1 MSQDFIFQYE
11 PEIKE
16 EDITAVKD
24 YLESGAF
31 ITEFKQTREFENLIK
46 QFCRVN
52 EASIFPN
59 GTLTLFS
66 ILKQLNIGNGHKVIV
81 PNYTMAATAF
91 SVKETGAEVIFC
103 DIEWP
108 SLCISIKK
116 LKKIIEEYDDKIS
129 AVMFMSANGRFPS
142 YDIEELVNICV
153 QNDIYLI
160 EDSAQALGSFY
171 KDGSHIGTK
180 GIAGSIS
187 FSMPKILTTGQGGAI
202 ISNNHLFMKKIKGY
216 RDFGRVNGGG
226 SDFHDF
232 IGLNFKYSDL
242 QAVLG
247 ISQFKRINQTINIKK
262 ENYHILRE
270 LINNKYLILLDN
282 DTKFTTPWFY
292 EIVTE
297 YQKEFITWLKSKNIG
312 CRQMYPELNKQKA
325 FIGHEQY
332 NQIFQNS
339 RKISNQGVWI
349 PSHPKLTISQIEYI
363 SETINQFK
371 PNICKGN

>member
-1 MSQDFIFQYE
+1 MSTDFIFQYE

-16 EDITAVKD
+16 EDIKAVKD
-24 YLESGAF
+24 YLESGGF
-31 ITEFKQTREFENLIK
+31 ITEFKQTREFENLITE
-46 QFCRVN
+46 FCRVK
-52 EASIFPN
+52 ETSIFPN

-66 ILKQLNIGNGHKVIV
+66 ILKQLNIGTGHKVIV

-91 SVKETGAEVIFC
+91 SVIETGAEVIFC

-108 SLCISIKK
+108 SLCISLKEI
-116 LKKIIEEYDDKIS
+116 KKIIERNDEKIS
-129 AVMFMSANGRFPS
+129 ALMFMSANGRYPS
-142 YDIEELVNICV
+142 YEIEELVDICA

-202 ISNNHLFMKKIKGY
+202 ISNNESFMKKIKGY
-216 RDFGRVNGGG
+216 RDFGRANGGG
-226 SDFHDF
+226 SDFHDD

-262 ENYHILRE
+262 ENYQNFRNNIE
-270 LINNKYLILLDN
+270 NKYLSLLPN

-292 EIVTE
+292 EIFTK
-297 YQKEFITWLKSKNIG
+297 YQKELITWLKSKNIG
-312 CRQMYPELNKQKA
+312 CRPMYPELNRQKA
-325 FIGHEQY
+325 LNGHNQCE
-332 NQIFQNS
+332 QIFQNS
-339 RKISNQGVWI
+339 RKISNGGVWI
-349 PSHPKLTISQIEYI
+349 PSHPKLTRSQIEYI
-363 SETINQFK
+363 SEIINLFK
-371 PNICKGN
+371 PTIC